1 MYRQLTH
8 GERYAMANMFQAG
21 YGCRE
26 IGRVLGRSAST
37 ICRERQRNATRHDG
51 AYRPDKAQQ
60 YAMAR
65 RRRTRKGS
73 QFTRRQW
80 SQVERL
86 LRRKWSPQQIVGRR
100 RARGEQT
107 MSKETIYRH
116 VWRER
121 RTGGQLWKQLRI
133 LSKFGRKRRGSPA
146 TRGRLLG
153 KRHISEQRA
162 ARAGSAAR
170 RARPLGGRHRDG
182 LGHEAL
188 RADAGGARE
197 RVCRDQEAERT
208 HDGAGQRGA
217 EAGHCSAGQAGQDD
231 HAGQRHGVPRLQA
244 RGASQRCE
252 VLLRHAV
259 PLMGAR
265 HQREHQR
272 AAQAIPAQGYLPARA
287 VQAPVAPHIID
298 KGLPTTGLLAQVLV
312 AKYADHLPL
321 YRQEGIF
328 ERAGLAI
335 ARSTLAQWVGAC
347 GAQLQPLV
355 DALRTEL
362 LRLFA
367 DSLRAGKRAAAV
379 MSLVHSARL
388 NGRDPYAYLKDVLER
403 LPTQP
408 ASRID
413 ELLPHRWRVP

>member
-21 YGCRE
+21 YSCRE

-37 ICRERQRNATRHDG
+37 ICRERQRNATKHDG

-100 RARGEQT
+100 RARGERT

-153 KRHISEQRA
+153 KRHISERPERVQQRTELGHWEGDTVMGSDMRHCVLTLVERVSGYVVIKKLS
-162 ARAGSAAR
+162 ARTMELASAALR
-170 RARPLGGRHRDG
+170 QAIAQLGRLVKTITLDNGTEFHDYKRVEQASGVRFYFATPYHSWERGTNENTNG
-182 LGHEAL
+182 LIRQYLPKGTCL
-188 RADAGGARE
+188 RE
-197 RVCRDQEAERT
+197 LT
-208 HDGAGQRGA
+208 
-217 EAGHCSAGQAGQDD
+217 
-231 HAGQRHGVPRLQA
+231 QRHCNSIARQLNNRPRL
-244 RGASQRCE
+244 RLGFKTPCE
-252 VLLRHAV
+252 VL
-259 PLMGAR
+259 
-265 HQREHQR
+265 
-272 AAQAIPAQGYLPARA
+272 
-287 VQAPVAPHIID
+287 
-298 KGLPTTGLLAQVLV
+298 
-312 AKYADHLPL
+312 
-321 YRQEGIF
+321 
-328 ERAGLAI
+328 
-335 ARSTLAQWVGAC
+335 ARS
-347 GAQLQPLV
+347 
-355 DALRTEL
+355 
-362 LRLFA
+362 
-367 DSLRAGKRAAAV
+367 
-379 MSLVHSARL
+379 
-388 NGRDPYAYLKDVLER
+388 
-403 LPTQP
+403 
-408 ASRID
+408 
-413 ELLPHRWRVP
+413 